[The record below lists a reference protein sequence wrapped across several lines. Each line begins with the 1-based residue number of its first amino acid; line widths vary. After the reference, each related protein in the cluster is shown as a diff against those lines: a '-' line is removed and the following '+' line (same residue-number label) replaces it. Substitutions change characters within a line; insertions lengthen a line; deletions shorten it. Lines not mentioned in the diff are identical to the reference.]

1 MVWNEWCGFL
11 EFALTQHWAIVNFE
25 GFSENCESDTKK
37 GAISLMSSRFSVVSK
52 FLVTFATVSLVFCA
66 AAAQDAS
73 SPLTL
78 RDDDGHAIH
87 ILPTVHLAPA
97 LAPDS
102 GPLVYNGGPVIQ
114 ASLTTY
120 AIFWVPAKL
129 QNGGATSM
137 TAHYQLVLSNMLR
150 DYEGH
155 GLDNNNTQ
163 YYQVTKAGAKQ
174 YIQNKGAFGASYVDT
189 DPYPASGCSDS
200 ATPGNCITDAQLQTE
215 LKKVMALEGWT
226 GGLTKMF
233 LVFTSS
239 NEGSCFDSSSTSC
252 AYTDYCAYHS
262 YIAGTTP
269 IVYSNE
275 PFGAPE
281 ECQAANTPSPN
292 ADVDADTAATAA
304 AHEVTEAI
312 TDPEINAWLTAG
324 GSEIGDLCAYKY
336 GTNTWDSSKANQMW
350 NGRFY
355 EIQMMYSNHAAGCVR
370 VGP

>member
-1 MVWNEWCGFL
+1 MRNCFS
-11 EFALTQHWAIVNFE
+11 FA
-25 GFSENCESDTKK
+25 
-37 GAISLMSSRFSVVSK
+37 SK
-52 FLVTFATVSLVFCA
+52 FAVLCATVSLLFCA

-73 SPLTL
+73 SPLTI
-78 RDDDGHAIH
+78 RGEDGHAIH

-97 LAPDS
+97 LPPDS
-102 GPLVYNGGPVIQ
+102 GPLLYNGGPVMQ
-114 ASLTTY
+114 GSLTTY

-163 YYQVTKAGAKQ
+163 YYQVSSTNVKQ

-189 DPYPASGCSDS
+189 DPYPTSGCLDS

-215 LKKVMALEGWT
+215 I
-226 GGLTKMF
+226 
-233 LVFTSS
+233 
-239 NEGSCFDSSSTSC
+239 NEGSCFDPSSTSC

-275 PFGAPE
+275 PFGLPAD
-281 ECQAANTPSPN
+281 CQEPGTPSPN

-312 TDPEINAWLTAG
+312 TDPEIDAWLTAG
-324 GSEIGDLCAYKY
+324 GSEIGDLCAYNY
-336 GTNTWDSSKANQMW
+336 GSNTWDSSKANQMW

-355 EIQMMYSNHAAGCVR
+355 EIQMMYSNHAPGCVR

>member
-1 MVWNEWCGFL
+1 MRSCFS
-11 EFALTQHWAIVNFE
+11 FA
-25 GFSENCESDTKK
+25 
-37 GAISLMSSRFSVVSK
+37 SK
-52 FLVTFATVSLVFCA
+52 FAALCAAVSLLVLA
-66 AAAQDAS
+66 AAAQDAA

-78 RDDDGHAIH
+78 RGEDGHAIH
-87 ILPTVHLAPA
+87 TLPTVHLAPA
-97 LAPDS
+97 LPPDS
-102 GPLVYNGGPVIQ
+102 GPLLYNGGPVIQ
-114 ASLTTY
+114 GSLTTY

-189 DPYPASGCSDS
+189 DPYPASGCLDS
-200 ATPGNCITDAQLQTE
+200 VTPGNCITDAQLQTE
-215 LKKVMALEGWT
+215 IKKVMTLEGWT
-226 GGLTKMF
+226 GGLSKMF

-239 NEGSCFDSSSTSC
+239 NEGSCFDPSSTSC

-262 YIAGTTP
+262 YIAGSTP

-275 PFGAPE
+275 PFAIPSD
-281 ECQAANTPSPN
+281 CQNPGQPSPN
-292 ADVDADTAATAA
+292 GDVDADTAATAA

-312 TDPEINAWLTAG
+312 TDPEIDAWLTAG

-336 GTNTWDSSKANQMW
+336 GSNTWDSSKANQMW

-355 EIQMMYSNHAAGCVR
+355 EIQMMYSNHAPGCVL